1 MDREHQIEENLIERL
16 QGLKYVYRPDIVDR
30 QTLEH
35 NFKTKFEVLNRVHL
49 TDSEFLR
56 LRQQIIT
63 PDVFAASK
71 MLRET
76 NYFQRE
82 DGTPLHFTLVNL
94 KDWCKND
101 YEVVRQLRINTENSN
116 HRYDVILLI
125 NGLPLV
131 QIELKRIDVSPR
143 KAMQQIIDYKNDTG
157 NGYGNSLMCFMQLF
171 IVSNTNRTFYFSNN
185 RNQHF
190 KFNADEQFLPIY
202 ELADEKNVKINNL
215 TDFTESFL
223 RRCTL
228 GEMMHL
234 FIIKT
239 KRL

>member
-1 MDREHQIEENLIERL
+1 MINKENIIEENLIERL

-82 DGTPLHFTLVNL
+82 ATRLSFSIRFVPTANRLS
-94 KDWCKND
+94 
-101 YEVVRQLRINTENSN
+101 TE
-116 HRYDVILLI
+116 
-125 NGLPLV
+125 
-131 QIELKRIDVSPR
+131 
-143 KAMQQIIDYKNDTG
+143 
-157 NGYGNSLMCFMQLF
+157 
-171 IVSNTNRTFYFSNN
+171 
-185 RNQHF
+185 
-190 KFNADEQFLPIY
+190 
-202 ELADEKNVKINNL
+202 
-215 TDFTESFL
+215 
-223 RRCTL
+223 
-228 GEMMHL
+228 
-234 FIIKT
+234 
-239 KRL
+239 